1 SGRILMDDVSD
12 FSQLYKMEDTGIIDY
27 FMTDEINFMWYMIGN
42 PFECF
47 NMLPAV
53 AQGLINFDIHADYD
67 WYCTFANNRHLKN
80 LQNVYGS
87 AKLYSYESPGIDG
100 QEIEQ
105 TSLSLLQNY
114 PNPFSDFTMFSF
126 FTTKNTKDTKITIYN
141 IKGQLVKVLE
151 CGESLSTKAD
161 KVYYSILWDSK
172 DENDNLLSSGIYFYH
187 LKIDDKVIDTK
198 KCLVLR

>member
-1 SGRILMDDVSD
+1 
-12 FSQLYKMEDTGIIDY
+12 
-27 FMTDEINFMWYMIGN
+27 MWYMIGN

-53 AQGLINFDIHADYD
+53 AQGLINFDIPADYD

-87 AKLYSYESPGIDG
+87 AKLYSYESPGIDE

-114 PNPFSDFTMFSF
+114 PNPFSDFTTISF
-126 FTTKNTKDTKITIYN
+126 NLATNYTNLHEQARIEIYN
-141 IKGQLVKVLE
+141 IKGELIKQL
-151 CGESLSTKAD
+151 
-161 KVYYSILWDSK
+161 SIENRQSSIKWDGK
-172 DENDNLLSSGIYFYH
+172 DENDNSLSSGIYFYQ
-187 LKIDDKVIDTK
+187 LQIDNKIIDTK
-198 KCLVLR
+198 RCLLIK